1 MNMKSKMDDKKPEVN
16 KTHIILNY
24 LGDKILSNRW
34 KEYEKIH
41 LLIMRSELNKDEYLE
56 LCDKLRELESAIE
69 TTLSNISKVENR
81 RIMYKDIVDREKKS
95 LRHLG
100 YDIYQ

>member
-1 MNMKSKMDDKKPEVN
+1 MNNNEER
-16 KTHIILNY
+16 ILNY

-56 LCDKLRELESAIE
+56 LCDKLRELEKEIELTLNGRSLAI
-69 TTLSNISKVENR
+69 SR
-81 RIMYKDIVDREKKS
+81 REMYKDIIDRDKRTLE
-95 LRHLG
+95 RT
-100 YDIYQ
+100 Q

>member
-1 MNMKSKMDDKKPEVN
+1 MKN
-16 KTHIILNY
+16 KEHRILNY

-56 LCDKLRELESAIE
+56 LCDKLRELEKEIELTLNGRSMAI
-69 TTLSNISKVENR
+69 SR
-81 RIMYKDIVDREKKS
+81 REMYKDIIDREKRT
-95 LRHLG
+95 LERT
-100 YDIYQ
+100 Q